1 MKPFHVLACAALL
14 SIASA
19 AEIPAGTHLLLRME
33 NSVSSRTAKAGDGV
47 YFRTVSPLSA
57 GGRIVV
63 PPGSYAQGIVT
74 RAERGKRA
82 RGQAELE
89 IQLVMLMLANGEVI
103 TASSRTASISSERA
117 SEGASTGQRWDA
129 GVIPPI
135 PFKSVFGAA
144 VVGAIA
150 GGRTGSGIGMA
161 AVGAVAVVSAI
172 VRRGREVELRPGAQ
186 VDVAFDQAVK
196 VGL

>member
-1 MKPFHVLACAALL
+1 MKPFHVLVYAALL
-14 SIASA
+14 SAASA

-33 NSVSSRTAKAGDGV
+33 NSVSSRTAKTGDGV
-47 YFRTVSPLSA
+47 YFRTVTPLSA

-82 RGQAELE
+82 HGQAGLE
-89 IQLVMLMLANGEVI
+89 IQLVMLMLTNGEVI
-103 TASSRTASISSERA
+103 TASSRTASIALEDGSK
-117 SEGASTGQRWDA
+117 GQWDA
-129 GVIPPI
+129 GVVPPI

-172 VRRGREVELRPGAQ
+172 VRRGREVELRPGTQ

>member
-1 MKPFHVLACAALL
+1 MKPFRALAFAAFV
-14 SIASA
+14 STASA

-33 NSVSSRTAKAGDGV
+33 NSISSRTAKAGDGV
-47 YFRTVSPLSA
+47 YFRTVTPLSA
-57 GGRIVV
+57 GGKIVV

-82 RGQAELE
+82 HGPAELE
-89 IQLVMLMLANGEVI
+89 IQLVMLMLTNGEVI

-117 SEGASTGQRWDA
+117 SEGASKGQWDA

-150 GGRTGSGIGMA
+150 GGRTVSGVGMA
-161 AVGAVAVVSAI
+161 AVGAAAVISAI
-172 VRRGREVELRPGAQ
+172 VARGREVELHPGTN
-186 VDVAFDQAVK
+186 VDVVFDRTV
-196 VGL
+196 VLE

>member
-1 MKPFHVLACAALL
+1 MKPFRALAFAAFV
-14 SIASA
+14 STASA

-33 NSVSSRTAKAGDGV
+33 NSISSRTAKAGDGV
-47 YFRTVSPLSA
+47 YFRTVTPLSA
-57 GGRIVV
+57 GGKIVV

-82 RGQAELE
+82 HGPAELE
-89 IQLVMLMLANGEVI
+89 IQLVMLMLTNGEVI

-117 SEGASTGQRWDA
+117 SEGASKGQWDA

-150 GGRTGSGIGMA
+150 GGRTGSAIGMA
-161 AVGAVAVVSAI
+161 VVGAAAVISSIVA
-172 VRRGREVELRPGAQ
+172 RGHDIELRPGTQ
-186 VDVAFDQAVK
+186 VDVIFDRPAV
-196 VGL
+196 LE

>member
-1 MKPFHVLACAALL
+1 MSLKHLFVLAALAATG
-14 SIASA
+14 SA

-82 RGQAELE
+82 HGQAELE
-89 IQLVMLMLANGEVI
+89 IQLVMLMLTNGEVI

-117 SEGASTGQRWDA
+117 SEGAPTGQQWDA
-129 GVIPPI
+129 GIIPPI

-144 VVGAIA
+144 LIGAIA
-150 GGRTGSGIGMA
+150 GGRTGSIVGMA
-161 AVGAVAVVSAI
+161 AVGSVAVISSI
-172 VRRGREVELRPGAQ
+172 VARGHEVELRQGTQ
-186 VDVAFDQAVK
+186 VDIVFDRSA
-196 VGL
+196 LLE

>member
-1 MKPFHVLACAALL
+1 MSLKHLFVLAALAATG
-14 SIASA
+14 SA

-82 RGQAELE
+82 HGQAELE
-89 IQLVMLMLANGEVI
+89 IQLVMLMLTNGEVI

-117 SEGASTGQRWDA
+117 SEGAPTGQQWDA
-129 GVIPPI
+129 GIIPPI

-144 VVGAIA
+144 LIGAIA
-150 GGRTGSGIGMA
+150 GGRTGSIVGMA
-161 AVGAVAVVSAI
+161 AVGSVAVISSI
-172 VRRGREVELRPGAQ
+172 VARGHEVELRRGTQ
-186 VDVAFDQAVK
+186 VDIVFDRSA
-196 VGL
+196 LLE

>member
-1 MKPFHVLACAALL
+1 MKPFRALAFAAFV
-14 SIASA
+14 STASA

-33 NSVSSRTAKAGDGV
+33 NSISSRTAKAGDGV
-47 YFRTVSPLSA
+47 YFRTVTPLSA
-57 GGRIVV
+57 GGKIVV

-82 RGQAELE
+82 HGPAELE
-89 IQLVMLMLANGEVI
+89 IQLVMLMLTNGEVI
-103 TASSRTASISSERA
+103 TASSRTTSISSEEA
-117 SEGASTGQRWDA
+117 SKGQWDA

-144 VVGAIA
+144 AVGAIA

-161 AVGAVAVVSAI
+161 AVGAVAVISSI
-172 VRRGREVELRPGAQ
+172 VARGHEVELRQGAN
-186 VDVAFDQAVK
+186 VDVAFDRPV
-196 VGL
+196 VFE

>member
-1 MKPFHVLACAALL
+1 MNPKHLFALAAL
-14 SIASA
+14 AATATA

-82 RGQAELE
+82 HGQAGLE
-89 IQLVMLMLANGEVI
+89 IQLVMLMLTNGEVI
-103 TASSRTASISSERA
+103 TASSRTSSIA
-117 SEGASTGQRWDA
+117 SEGAPNGQRWDA
-129 GVIPPI
+129 GVAPPI

-144 VVGAIA
+144 IVGAIA
-150 GGRTGSGIGMA
+150 GGRTGSIIGMA
-161 AVGAVAVVSAI
+161 AVGSVAVISAI
-172 VRRGREVELRPGAQ
+172 VARGHEVELRQGTN
-186 VDVAFDQAVK
+186 VDVAFDRTIQVE
-196 VGL
+196 

>member
-1 MKPFHVLACAALL
+1 MKPFRALAFAAFI
-14 SIASA
+14 STASA

-47 YFRTVSPLSA
+47 YFRTVTPLSA

-82 RGQAELE
+82 HGQAGLE

-103 TASSRTASISSERA
+103 TASSRTASIA
-117 SEGASTGQRWDA
+117 SEGASKGQWDA

-144 VVGAIA
+144 AVGAIA

-161 AVGAVAVVSAI
+161 AVGAAAVISSIVA
-172 VRRGREVELRPGAQ
+172 RGHEVELRQGTN
-186 VDVAFDQAVK
+186 VDVAFDRPV
-196 VGL
+196 VFE

>member
-1 MKPFHVLACAALL
+1 MKPFRALAFAAFV
-14 SIASA
+14 STASA

-47 YFRTVSPLSA
+47 YFRTVTPLSA

-82 RGQAELE
+82 HGQAGLE
-89 IQLVMLMLANGEVI
+89 IQLVMLMLTNGEVI
-103 TASSRTASISSERA
+103 TASSRTASIALEDGSK
-117 SEGASTGQRWDA
+117 GRWDA
-129 GVIPPI
+129 GVVPPI

-150 GGRTGSGIGMA
+150 GGRMGSGIGMA

-172 VRRGREVELRPGAQ
+172 VRRGPEVELRPGTN
-186 VDVAFDQAVK
+186 VDVAFDRPV
-196 VGL
+196 VFE

>member
-1 MKPFHVLACAALL
+1 MKPFHVLVYAALL
-14 SIASA
+14 SAASA

-33 NSVSSRTAKAGDGV
+33 NSVSSRTAKTGDGV
-47 YFRTVSPLSA
+47 YFRTVTPLSA

-82 RGQAELE
+82 HGQAGLE
-89 IQLVMLMLANGEVI
+89 IQLVMLMLTNGEVI
-103 TASSRTASISSERA
+103 TASSRTASIALEDGSK
-117 SEGASTGQRWDA
+117 GQWDA
-129 GVIPPI
+129 GVVPPI

-172 VRRGREVELRPGAQ
+172 VRRGHEVELRPGAQ

>member
-1 MKPFHVLACAALL
+1 MKTFRALAFAALV
-14 SIASA
+14 STASA

-33 NSVSSRTAKAGDGV
+33 NSVSSRTARTGDGV
-47 YFRTVSPLSA
+47 YFRTVTPLSA

-82 RGQAELE
+82 HGQGGLE
-89 IQLVMLMLANGEVI
+89 IQLEMLMLTNGEVI
-103 TASSRTASISSERA
+103 TASSRTASIA
-117 SEGASTGQRWDA
+117 SEGAPAGQHWDA

-144 VVGAIA
+144 AVGAIA
-150 GGRTGSGIGMA
+150 GGRTGSAIGMA
-161 AVGAVAVVSAI
+161 VVGAAAVISSIVA
-172 VRRGREVELRPGAQ
+172 RGHDIELRPGTQ
-186 VDVAFDQAVK
+186 VDVIFDRPAV
-196 VGL
+196 LE

>member
-1 MKPFHVLACAALL
+1 MKPFRALAFAAFV
-14 SIASA
+14 STASA

-33 NSVSSRTAKAGDGV
+33 NSISSRTAKAGDGV
-47 YFRTVSPLSA
+47 YFRTVTPLSA
-57 GGRIVV
+57 GGKIVV

-82 RGQAELE
+82 HGQAGLE
-89 IQLVMLMLANGEVI
+89 IQLIMLMLANGEVI
-103 TASSRTASISSERA
+103 TASSRTTSISSEEA
-117 SEGASTGQRWDA
+117 SKGQWDA

-144 VVGAIA
+144 AVGAIA

-161 AVGAVAVVSAI
+161 AVGAVAVISSI
-172 VRRGREVELRPGAQ
+172 VARGHEVELRQGAN
-186 VDVAFDQAVK
+186 VDVAFDRPV
-196 VGL
+196 VFE

>member
-1 MKPFHVLACAALL
+1 MKPFRALAFAAFV
-14 SIASA
+14 STASA

-33 NSVSSRTAKAGDGV
+33 NSVSSRTARTGDGV
-47 YFRTVSPLSA
+47 YFRTVTPLSA

-82 RGQAELE
+82 HGQGGLE
-89 IQLVMLMLANGEVI
+89 IQLEMLMLTNGEVI

-117 SEGASTGQRWDA
+117 SEGASKGQWDA

-150 GGRTGSGIGMA
+150 GGRTGSGVGMA
-161 AVGAVAVVSAI
+161 AVGAAAVISAI
-172 VRRGREVELRPGAQ
+172 VARGREVELRPGTN
-186 VDVAFDQAVK
+186 VDVVFDRTV
-196 VGL
+196 VLE

>member
-1 MKPFHVLACAALL
+1 MKPFHVLAYAALV
-14 SIASA
+14 SAASA

-47 YFRTVSPLSA
+47 YFRTVTPLSA

-74 RAERGKRA
+74 RVERGKRA
-82 RGQAELE
+82 HGQAGLE
-89 IQLVMLMLANGEVI
+89 IQLVMLMLTNGEVI
-103 TASSRTASISSERA
+103 TASSRTASIA
-117 SEGASTGQRWDA
+117 SEDASPGQRWDA
-129 GVIPPI
+129 GVVPPI

-144 VVGAIA
+144 IVGAIA

-161 AVGAVAVVSAI
+161 VVGGAAAI
-172 VRRGREVELRPGAQ
+172 SGIVGRGHEVELRPGTQ

>member
-1 MKPFHVLACAALL
+1 MSPKHLFALAALAAT
-14 SIASA
+14 ASA
-19 AEIPAGTHLLLRME
+19 AEIPTGTHLLLRME

-47 YFRTVSPLSA
+47 YFRTVTPLSA

-63 PPGSYAQGIVT
+63 PPGSYAQGIVS

-82 RGQAELE
+82 HGQAGLE
-89 IQLVMLMLANGEVI
+89 IQLVMLMLTNGEVI
-103 TASSRTASISSERA
+103 TASSRTASIA
-117 SEGASTGQRWDA
+117 SEGASHGPQWDA
-129 GVIPPI
+129 GVVPPI

-161 AVGAVAVVSAI
+161 AVGAVAVISSI
-172 VRRGREVELRPGAQ
+172 VARGHEVELRPGTQ
-186 VDVAFDQAVK
+186 VDVAFERAIQVE
-196 VGL
+196 